1 VFFVSKSWLHALL
14 SADIGACCIAAQAV
28 AGYHRGV
35 NTTAESAPARPR
47 DWMRPLRYL
56 WRTPL
61 LLLHALIAFPLALA
75 VFNPLA
81 MRCRIRGETL
91 EHWMTRWWS
100 GRLVRIFGFRI
111 RCIGEPLPGAV
122 LFVANHVSW
131 LDIELMH
138 SQRIMSFVAKA
149 EIERWPLVG
158 WLATRAGTIY
168 HRRGSTHS
176 LGAVMERVV
185 TRLRE
190 GMAVG
195 VFPEG
200 GTGTGERLRT
210 FHARIFQVAVDAN
223 VPVQPVALCYGENGT
238 MDLRVPF
245 APGEH
250 FFGNFV
256 RLLGGP
262 SLEASVHFLEP
273 VASSEDGRRQTAVA
287 ARERIAHALGMPL
300 T

>member
-1 VFFVSKSWLHALL
+1 VAIFQTGQS
-14 SADIGACCIAAQAV
+14 ACCIAARGA

-35 NTTAESAPARPR
+35 NSTAQTVPSAR
-47 DWMRPLRYL
+47 DWRRPLRYL
-56 WRTPL
+56 WRAPL
-61 LLLHALIAFPLALA
+61 LLLHAIIAFPLALA

-81 MRCRIRGETL
+81 RRCSIGGERL
-91 EHWMTRWWS
+91 DYRMTRWWS
-100 GRLVRIFGFRI
+100 GRIVRIFGFRI
-111 RCIGEPLPGAV
+111 RRIGEPLPGAV

-138 SQRIMSFVAKA
+138 GARIMSFVAKA
-149 EIERWPLVG
+149 EIARWPLIG

-168 HRRGSTHS
+168 HQRGSAHS

-185 TRLRE
+185 ARLRE

-200 GTGTGERLRT
+200 GTGPGDRIKT
-210 FHARIFQVAVDAN
+210 FHARIFQVAVDAG
-223 VPVQPVALCYGENGT
+223 VTVQPVALCYGDGER

-245 APGEH
+245 APKE
-250 FFGNFV
+250 NFLSNFL

-262 SLEASVHFLEP
+262 SLAASVHFLEP
-273 VASSEDGRRQTAVA
+273 VACSEDGRRQTAEA
-287 ARERIAHALGMPL
+287 ARERIAQALGLPAP
-300 T
+300 

>member
-1 VFFVSKSWLHALL
+1 VSKDSKDCVDRPDAIRLAALQRGAAL
-14 SADIGACCIAAQAV
+14 ATISA
-28 AGYHRGV
+28 V
-35 NTTAESAPARPR
+35 NTSVESAATPRR
-47 DWMRPLRYL
+47 DWLRPLRYVL
-56 WRTPL
+56 RTPL
-61 LLLHALIAFPLALA
+61 LLLHAIIAFPVALA

-81 MRCRIRGETL
+81 LRCHVRGERL
-91 EHWMTRWWS
+91 DYWMTRWWS
-100 GRLVRIFGFRI
+100 GTLVRIFGFRV
-111 RCIGEPLPGAV
+111 RRIGAPQPGAV

-149 EIERWPLVG
+149 EIARWPLVG

-168 HRRGSTHS
+168 HQRGSAHS

-185 TRLRE
+185 ARLRE

-200 GTGTGERLRT
+200 GTGPGDRVKT
-210 FHARIFQVAVDAN
+210 FHARIFQVAADAG
-223 VPVQPVALCYGENGT
+223 VIVQPVALCYGDGGC

-245 APGEH
+245 APKES
-250 FFGNFV
+250 FFANFV

-273 VASSEDGRRQTAVA
+273 VPLSDDGRRQTAEN
-287 ARERIAHALGMPL
+287 ARTRIAQALGLPAP
-300 T
+300 

>member
-1 VFFVSKSWLHALL
+1 MDT
-14 SADIGACCIAAQAV
+14 SAQPNAAT
-28 AGYHRGV
+28 G
-35 NTTAESAPARPR
+35 R
-47 DWMRPLRYL
+47 DWLRPLRYL

-81 MRCRIRGETL
+81 RRMRIGGERL
-91 EHWMTRWWS
+91 DYWMTRWWS
-100 GRLVRIFGFRI
+100 GRIVRIFGFRV
-111 RCIGEPLPGAV
+111 RRIGQPLPGAV

-149 EIERWPLVG
+149 EIARWPLIG
-158 WLATRAGTIY
+158 SLASRAGTIY
-168 HRRGSTHS
+168 HQRGSAHS

-185 TRLRE
+185 ARLRQ

-200 GTGTGERLRT
+200 GTGPGDCVRT
-210 FHARIFQVAVDAN
+210 FHARIFQVAADAA
-223 VPVQPVALCYGENGT
+223 VPIQPVALCYGDNGR
-238 MDLRVPF
+238 MNLGVPF
-245 APGEH
+245 GAQES

-256 RLLGGP
+256 RLLGAP
-262 SLEASVHFLEP
+262 AYEATVQFLEP
-273 VASSEDGRRQTAVA
+273 VPLSEDGRRQTAEA
-287 ARERIAHALGMPL
+287 ARARIAQALGCAQA
-300 T
+300 

>member
-1 VFFVSKSWLHALL
+1 MPDSVCPASKLRVALQRAAPL
-14 SADIGACCIAAQAV
+14 ATIGA
-28 AGYHRGV
+28 V
-35 NTTAESAPARPR
+35 NTTVESAPGARR
-47 DWMRPLRYL
+47 DWRRPLRYL
-56 WRTPL
+56 WRAPQL
-61 LLLHALIAFPLALA
+61 LVHALIAFPLALA

-81 MRCRIRGETL
+81 LRCRIGGERL
-91 EHWMTRWWS
+91 DYRMTRWWS
-100 GRLVRIFGFRI
+100 GRIVRIFGFRV
-111 RCIGEPLPGAV
+111 RCIGEPLPGAA

-138 SQRIMSFVAKA
+138 SARIMSFVAKA
-149 EIERWPLVG
+149 EIARWPLVG

-168 HRRGSTHS
+168 HQRGSAHS

-185 TRLRE
+185 ARLRD

-200 GTGTGERLRT
+200 GTGPGDRIKT
-210 FHARIFQVAVDAN
+210 FHARIFQVAADAN
-223 VPVQPVALCYGENGT
+223 VPVQPVALCYGNGEH

-245 APGEH
+245 APNEH
-250 FFGNFV
+250 FFGNFM

-273 VASSEDGRRQTAVA
+273 VALSDDGRRQTAEA
-287 ARERIAHALGMPL
+287 ARLRIAEALGLPAP
-300 T
+300 

>member
-1 VFFVSKSWLHALL
+1 M
-14 SADIGACCIAAQAV
+14 
-28 AGYHRGV
+28 
-35 NTTAESAPARPR
+35 NTPR
-47 DWMRPLRYL
+47 RDPMRPLRYL
-56 WRTPL
+56 WRAPL

-81 MRCRIRGETL
+81 ARMTIGNEPL
-91 EHWMTRWWS
+91 QHWMTRWWS
-100 GRLVRIFGFRI
+100 GRIVRIFGFRI
-111 RCIGEPLPGAV
+111 RRVGMPLPGAV

-158 WLATRAGTIY
+158 WLATKAGTIY
-168 HRRGSTHS
+168 HRRGNTHS

-185 TRLRE
+185 ARLRE

-200 GTGTGERLRT
+200 GTGPGDRLRT

-223 VPVQPVALCYGENGT
+223 VPVQPVALCYGRNGK
-238 MDLRVPF
+238 MDLWIPF
-245 APGEH
+245 APNES
-250 FFGNFV
+250 FFANFM

-262 SLEASVHFLEP
+262 RFDAEVHFLEP
-273 VASSEDGRRQTAVA
+273 VPLDGEGRRQVAETARA
-287 ARERIAHALGMPL
+287 RIANALGIAE
-300 T
+300 